1 HVGCGFPASEMH
13 RRGFCRPWLWIWLLA
28 WAAHR
33 TNASLLYWSAYV
45 TIADGNRTLGPCEC
59 GLYGLHSPLNSA
71 QGLVALPRNDPLACN
86 DTAFDAPEEP
96 WIALVKRGDCLYT
109 DKIEAAKSQNA
120 SAVVI
125 YNIDGTGNET
135 NEMMH
140 PGTVSP
146 FQTGDIVVIMIG
158 NAFGKDI
165 SHMVMNGSKVY
176 MKIERGNPRGLLSN
190 PVWIWIMCFI
200 FITVTALTLG
210 YFTIVSVRRIH
221 QIWRFRCE
229 QTHLKSVAQKAIQK
243 LKVRTLKRGD
253 EEVGSEAHSCAV
265 CIEGYKEGEVVTVLT
280 CSHFFHKSCI
290 EPWLLEHRTCPMCKS
305 DILGAKVSHSPKVF
319 EEMSPVLRFLHNNV
333 ELSLLFFCLMT
344 DAEPTPHL
352 TQTKERS
359 HDNPAFEEDMTN
371 TVKK

>member
-1 HVGCGFPASEMH
+1 MGQK
-13 RRGFCRPWLWIWLLA
+13 GFCRPWLWIWLLA

-140 PGTVSP
+140 PE
-146 FQTGDIVVIMIG
+146 TGDIVVIMIG

-319 EEMSPVLRFLHNNV
+319 EEMSPVLRCVAFIVVL
-333 ELSLLFFCLMT
+333 
-344 DAEPTPHL
+344 
-352 TQTKERS
+352 TKERS